1 MPAGLHIRTKRL
13 VGTIHV
19 DGAKNAALPVLAAT
33 IAVSGRASLQQIPQ
47 LADVATMCRLL
58 QSMGATISVNSTAS
72 AESLNRESDRHSSDT
87 DRQPVGW
94 PLEWECGD
102 SGWGD
107 GTLIVDS
114 SRLHSVQASYD
125 LVNRMRAGVCVLGPL
140 LARYGRARVSLPGGC
155 NIGYRPIDLHLRGL
169 AALGA
174 QLHIENG
181 YIVGTASR
189 LMGCDILLNGPSGS
203 TVTGTCNVMT
213 AAALARGRTVI
224 KAAACEPEVSDV
236 ARFLNAAG
244 ARIQGA
250 GTPVIEIDGVEEL
263 HSAAHTIIRD
273 RIEAATLAI
282 AAAITG
288 GDITIEHAPVQ
299 DMLEVCQILREA
311 GVEIKIAQN
320 SLRVSSSGAGSLKPV
335 KFVASPYPGVPTD
348 TQAQMMAMLSLV
360 PGVSVVTDRVFPDR
374 FMHAAELVR
383 MGADIQVSSGTA
395 VIQGVPRLTGATV
408 MASDLRAS
416 AALVLAA
423 LAASGRS
430 EVRRV
435 YHLDR
440 GYVQFEKKLQSLGA
454 AIQRLSDAWRS

>member
-1 MPAGLHIRTKRL
+1 MDMFRIEGGHRL
-13 VGTIHV
+13 EGSIHV

-33 IAVSGRASLQQIPQ
+33 IAVSGKVSLQRIPQ
-47 LADVATMCRLL
+47 LADVATMCSLL
-58 QSMGATISVNSTAS
+58 ESMGATISGDAAAS
-72 AESLNRESDRHSSDT
+72 VTSPFSESVRQSLESENRS
-87 DRQPVGW
+87 VGL
-94 PLEWECGD
+94 PQQQGCSALGFA
-102 SGWGD
+102 G
-107 GTLIVDS
+107 GTLVVDS
-114 SRLHSVQASYD
+114 SSLHSVQASYD

-140 LARYGRARVSLPGGC
+140 LARHGRARVSLPGGC
-155 NIGYRPIDLHLRGL
+155 NIGHRPIDLHLRGL
-169 AALGA
+169 TALGA
-174 QLHIENG
+174 RLHVESG
-181 YIVGTASR
+181 YVVGTADR
-189 LMGCDILLNGPSGS
+189 LVGCDILLDGPSGS

-213 AAALARGRTVI
+213 AAALADGRTVI
-224 KAAACEPEVSDV
+224 KAAACEPEVIDV

-263 HSAAHTIIRD
+263 HSAAHTIIHD

-288 GDITIEHAPVQ
+288 GDISIQHAPVQ
-299 DMLEVCQILREA
+299 DMVGVCQVLKEA
-311 GVEIKIAQN
+311 GVEVRITET
-320 SLRVSSSGAGSLKPV
+320 SLRISSPGCRALKPV
-335 KFVASPYPGVPTD
+335 KFAASPYPGVPTD
-348 TQAQMMAMLSLV
+348 TQAQLMALLSLV
-360 PGVSVVTDRVFPDR
+360 PGVSVITDRVFPDR
-374 FMHAAELVR
+374 FRHAAELVR

-423 LAASGRS
+423 LAASGTS
-430 EVRRV
+430 DVRRV

-454 AIQRLSDAWRS
+454 AIQRLSDASDI